1 MTEFELLAQ
10 AAASAA
16 NIPNVPL
23 VIKLAEIGFGEMRN
37 ARVQST
43 LDAFEI
49 ERAFKRLSARAL
61 SLSISADGLSRSRA
75 ATLSYEVRE

>member
-23 VIKLAEIGFGEMRN
+23 VIKLAEIGFGETRN
-37 ARVQST
+37 AREQKHPRRIRDRTRVQ
-43 LDAFEI
+43 AI
-49 ERAFKRLSARAL
+49 
-61 SLSISADGLSRSRA
+61 ISACAVSKYQR
-75 ATLSYEVRE
+75 

>member
-37 ARVQST
+37 AREQST
-43 LDAFEI
+43 LD
-49 ERAFKRLSARAL
+49 AFKRLSARAL
-61 SLSISADGLSRSRA
+61 SLSISAEGLSRSRA